1 MGANQQT
8 SVPAFTAG
16 QVLTAQQQ
24 TEINTG
30 IPVFADSTAR
40 TAAFGGTG
48 EKVLAEGQYSYL
60 EDTNST
66 EVYDGSSWVAVGASG
81 LVYVT
86 GAAFSAVTSF
96 SLPNGTFTS
105 TYRNYRVLIQITDV
119 TADADFTV
127 KLRAGGVDTSAG
139 YDNNFYGATNGGTV
153 VNTIR
158 GDNAA
163 AWNFAQSD
171 ATLDYYAATF
181 DVLGPEVAT
190 ETSIIGGIQF
200 VLKDVSGISFN
211 SGGGS
216 IRSATQF
223 DSLSFISSV
232 ASSITGVYRVYAYA
246 DS

>member
-81 LVYVT
+81 LVYIT
-86 GAAFSAVTSF
+86 GASVSAVTSF
-96 SLPNGTFTS
+96 SLPNNTFS
-105 TYRNYRVLIQITDV
+105 ATYRNYRILISGTYSGNGSAV
-119 TADADFTV
+119 TLRFRASGADDTNANYASTIIQ
-127 KLRAGGVDTSAG
+127 GDTSGNVRNSGAGAATSSSLGTSLTSPSNFG
-139 YDNNFYGATNGGTV
+139 YDIYAPNVAIDTLYSGTHNTTVTGYGWGA
-153 VNTIR
+153 
-158 GDNAA
+158 
-163 AWNFAQSD
+163 
-171 ATLDYYAATF
+171 
-181 DVLGPEVAT
+181 
-190 ETSIIGGIQF
+190 
-200 VLKDVSGISFN
+200 
-211 SGGGS
+211 SGG
-216 IRSATQF
+216 AFTANTVF
-223 DSLSFISSV
+223 DSLSFII
-232 ASSITGVYRVYAYA
+232 AGGTTFTGVYRVYGYA